1 MLQQSSRVNIQSGS
15 KAGSLRTKKLH
26 LQRLILQYTR
36 NTVELIDCFE
46 FKVTITQQFWLA
58 KYASMNTSTSAF
70 STKYMT
76 DVPDVN
82 VKIQA
87 RNGSYTHV
95 YFIPAKM

>member
-76 DVPDVN
+76 DVPDVD

-95 YFIPAKM
+95 YFFPAKM